1 MDRGPDV
8 EALLADVA
16 GIGPFFTVATGPAP
30 AGGAWVPVRALAAP
44 PDPADPADPA
54 ADPLRDRIAAVR
66 AALGTDGRVAASTAF
81 QGLAAQ
87 LVAPLFAAA
96 AVHGVLPVPRAAPR
110 AAAAP
115 AAIGD
120 TPAASWGPVAL
131 SDPRPTTTR
140 VHEAAGRIAD
150 GGVGGVAGGIA
161 AALHWRPGGAG
172 PWLWWAGTGGVVE
185 PCPDALLGDVLAA
198 LLGPLVAAVRARESV
213 AERVLWGDA
222 ASAVGTARRLVAAA
236 RPHAA
241 VRAATAAAHLLTTAP
256 LAATAALR
264 RPEPPDVGWT
274 FRRRSCCLY
283 YRVPGG
289 DVCGDCVLRDRPRRR
304 RATGVPQDRAAGT
317 ALPRLA

>member
-1 MDRGPDV
+1 VDRGPDV
-8 EALLADVA
+8 AALLADVA
-16 GIGPFFTVATGPAP
+16 AIGPFFAVATGPAP
-30 AGGAWVPVRALAAP
+30 AGGGWVPVRALSAG
-44 PDPADPADPA
+44 PAVD
-54 ADPLRDRIAAVR
+54 DPLRARIAAVR
-66 AALGTDGRVAASTAF
+66 SALGTDERVASSIAF

-96 AVHGVLPVPRAAPR
+96 VVHGALPTRSAPR
-110 AAAAP
+110 GPAP
-115 AAIGD
+115 
-120 TPAASWGPVAL
+120 T
-131 SDPRPTTTR
+131 
-140 VHEAAGRIAD
+140 
-150 GGVGGVAGGIA
+150 AGGIA
-161 AALHWRPGGAG
+161 AALHWRPGGTG
-172 PWLWWAGTGGVVE
+172 PWLWWAGPDGSVG
-185 PCPDALLGDVLAA
+185 PCPDALLGDVLAG
-198 LLGPLVAAVRARESV
+198 LLAPLVAAVRARASV

-222 ASAVGTARRLVAAA
+222 ASAVGAARRLVAAA
-236 RPHAA
+236 RPPAA
-241 VRAATAAAHLLTTAP
+241 ARAAAAAAHLLTTPP